1 MKTRRNDWRGAKKR
15 GAITVMLTGR
25 RSGLHIKG
33 RKRLG
38 TRVVCNRKRNG
49 NRRNGQIGESHG
61 LIQGG
66 LDSVA
71 EGRGRDAI
79 LKRPAPTQ

>member
-1 MKTRRNDWRGAKKR
+1 VK
-15 GAITVMLTGR
+15 TGR
-25 RSGLHIKG
+25 NQRRGTKKVTVIVTGGRGGLHVEG
-33 RKRLG
+33 RERFRTRL
-38 TRVVCNRKRNG
+38 VCNCERNG
-49 NRRNGQIGESHG
+49 DRRNGQVGESHG

-71 EGRGRDAI
+71 EGRGRDEI